1 MAASKT
7 SSQQSISELLKKAN
21 EKDRSNVS
29 AGLKVAEKAIVGSN
43 EEKTSIAEDIVK
55 TVAEEILI
63 DEVTKE
69 HAATDNTVE
78 PHTEEP
84 IEYSEIKAEESKK
97 KRTKK
102 EAGVVNGFVIPSKK
116 KKEKKNY
123 TFYLTTENVKR
134 IEQMAKDSGYSL
146 SEFMDEII
154 SSIG

>member
-7 SSQQSISELLKKAN
+7 SSQQSISELLKKAS

-29 AGLKVAEKAIVGSN
+29 AGLKVAEKAVTEN
-43 EEKTSIAEDIVK
+43 KEEKTPIAEDIVK
-55 TVAEEILI
+55 TITEETLI
-63 DEVTKE
+63 TETSKE
-69 HAATDNTVE
+69 YVSKDNTVE
-78 PHTEEP
+78 PQTEEP
-84 IEYSEIKAEESKK
+84 IEHSEIKAEESKK

-146 SEFMDEII
+146 SEFLDEII